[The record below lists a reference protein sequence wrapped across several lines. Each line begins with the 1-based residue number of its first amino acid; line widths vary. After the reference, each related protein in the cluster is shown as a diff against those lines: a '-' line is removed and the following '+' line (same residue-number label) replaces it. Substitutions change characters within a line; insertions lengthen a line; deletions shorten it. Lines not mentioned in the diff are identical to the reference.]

1 MDVNEYANIERVEKA
16 HWYNIAKREF
26 VRRWIFKARPPRKD
40 DVLLDCGAGTGL
52 FAAEMETHCRVLV
65 ADAFEPALELQ
76 RKRFRPEQV
85 IALTGQE
92 IPLPDASIDY
102 LTALDVV
109 EHIEDDLAAVR
120 GFHRLLKPGGIAVI
134 TVPASMLLWSDWD
147 VAMHHFRRYD
157 RRSLLALF
165 LDSDWE
171 ILHINHTNTLA
182 FIPALLVRK
191 WRSRRPT
198 TAEDE
203 QSRAEYHIP
212 PRWLNALLKWIFVTT
227 SMWRIPNLFGVS
239 LLLVA
244 RKKSGDQGAKGQ

>member
-1 MDVNEYANIERVEKA
+1 MEVNEYANMERTEKT
-16 HWYNIAKREF
+16 HWYNVAKREF
-26 VRRWIFKARPPRKD
+26 VRRWIFKIRPPKKD

-52 FAAEMETHCRVLV
+52 FAAEMEAHCRVLV
-65 ADAFEPALELQ
+65 LDDHEPALELLH
-76 RKRFRPEQV
+76 KRFRPEQV
-85 IALTGQE
+85 IALTSPE
-92 IPLPDASIDY
+92 VPLPDASIDY

-109 EHIEDDLAAVR
+109 EHIEDDLSAVR
-120 GFHRLLKPGGIAVI
+120 SFHRLLKPDGIAVI

-147 VAMHHFRRYD
+147 VSLHHFRRYN

-165 LDSDWE
+165 PDSNWE
-171 ILHINHTNTLA
+171 ILHINYTNTLA

-191 WRSRRPT
+191 LRLDRKPT
-198 TAEDE
+198 KVEGGD
-203 QSRAEYHIP
+203 RAEYRIP

-244 RKKSGDQGAKGQ
+244 RKKS